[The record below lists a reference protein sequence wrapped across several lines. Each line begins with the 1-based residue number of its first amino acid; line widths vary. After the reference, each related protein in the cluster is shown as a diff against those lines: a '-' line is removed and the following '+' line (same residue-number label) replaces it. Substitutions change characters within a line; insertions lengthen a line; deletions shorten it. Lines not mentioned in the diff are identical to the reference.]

1 MILPGE
7 DGPRDDYEGLFT
19 KFEAFLT
26 RASTCHSLFSE
37 SASNP
42 QSSPTRRLILFEDLP
57 NILHSQTQA
66 QFHQAMG
73 SFVTSLPS
81 SPPTP
86 LVIIVSDAGMRGEAS
101 DERRAEGTGWG
112 KYKAEV
118 VDIRTVLSKDLLT
131 GPYVTEIAY
140 VRCLFILAN
149 LNAHLALIQ

>member
-42 QSSPTRRLILFEDLP
+42 QSSSTRRLILFEDLP

-66 QFHQAMG
+66 QFHQAMS